1 VKSRALVPLATGV
14 ITAAIFAGAD
24 ALLAPAWLPGHVRVV
39 ACYDAAVV
47 AMLTWYARVIVRTTP
62 AETRILAG
70 EEDPGRNVAFFITLV
85 AVAFGFFAAFDVLG
99 RSPQNLPYA
108 RELTVVVLGFAGVAL
123 GWLLI
128 HTMFVFRY
136 ARLYYRDRNR
146 DHEIDRGLK
155 FPGDGD
161 PDYLDFAYFSLV
173 VGMTFQVS
181 DVQVT
186 ARGIRAVVLLQ
197 GLISFGYYTSLVGLV
212 VNIVSGLLH

>member
-1 VKSRALVPLATGV
+1 MKSRAFVPLAAGV
-14 ITAAIFAGAD
+14 LTAAIALTVLTAFARS
-24 ALLAPAWLPGHVRVV
+24 WLPGDVRAV

-47 AMLTWYARVIVRTTP
+47 VMLAWYAGEIVRATP
-62 AETRILAG
+62 AETQRHASA
-70 EEDPGRNVAFFITLV
+70 EDPGRNLAFAITLV

-99 RSPQNLPYA
+99 HETQGLHGKH
-108 RELTVVVLGFAGVAL
+108 ELAVVVLGFAAVAL

-128 HTMFVFRY
+128 HTVFVFRY
-136 ARLYYRDRNR
+136 ARLYYRDQNR
-146 DHEIDRGLK
+146 DRQSDRGLK
-155 FPGDGD
+155 FPGDED

-186 ARGIRAVVLLQ
+186 SRNVRAGVLLQ
-197 GLISFGYYTSLVGLV
+197 GLLSFFYYTSLVALV